1 MSQLISAAANTTT
14 YDVFDTKIPSLTQ
27 NASIVEA
34 LRLYHY
40 GKDNYTDN
48 SAPAANSMYMH
59 LKGFD
64 DRLDSLESGGSGG
77 SGINPLLLMGA

>member
-1 MSQLISAAANTTT
+1 MSQLISAAANTT

-27 NASIVEA
+27 NGNIVEA

-77 SGINPLLLMGA
+77 SGINPILLMGA